1 MKIQVRNVPVSS
13 GFDLGLHPVLEQIL
27 LSRGMTEKTDY
38 SLLLSELHNP
48 ELMLNIDTAI
58 ALMLEVLKQ
67 QSRILIVGDFDA
79 DGATSTAL
87 LKLCLQEFGYQHVD
101 YLVPNRFE
109 FGYGLTPEI
118 VEVAKLRQPALII
131 TVDNGIASIEGV
143 NRARELGIRVL
154 VTDHHLPANELPA
167 ADCILNPNQQGC
179 QFPSKALAGVGV
191 VFYLLLA
198 LRSSLRE
205 QGWFKA
211 SQKPE
216 PNMMQFLDLVALGTV
231 ADVVPLDRNNRCLVK
246 HGVNLIRSG
255 RCRAGIDALLKIAGK
270 NQNNLNASDLGFVLG
285 PRLNAAG
292 RLDDMS
298 LGIECLLAESPARA
312 YHLAQQLDDLNKDRR
327 NIEQTMQAEALSLLA
342 DIEIQPKQQKGLCLF
357 SAEWHQGVVGI
368 LASRLKDKFHLP
380 VIVFALSS
388 ENKDEI
394 KGSARSISGLHIR
407 DLLDQIATNN
417 PGLLNKFGGH
427 AMAAGL
433 SLRLQDLSLFEQA
446 FAKELDT
453 LVDAS
458 MLEQVIYTDG
468 CLDEQYLNL
477 DFAEL
482 LQEAG
487 PWGQNFPEP
496 VFQGSFD
503 VIESRV
509 LHDRHLKLLLRPTGS
524 EYLIDAIAFN
534 VVAELRENVVD
545 KIDVLYRLQVNEFR
559 ANRSAQLLIEH
570 FIQH

>member
-1 MKIQVRNVPVSS
+1 M
-13 GFDLGLHPVLEQIL
+13 

-38 SLLLSELHNP
+38 SLLLNELHNP
-48 ELMLNIDTAI
+48 ELLLNIEI
-58 ALMLEVLKQ
+58 AVDLMLDVLKQ
-67 QSRILIVGDFDA
+67 QSKILIVGDFDA

-87 LKLCLQEFGYQHVD
+87 LKLCLQEFGYKNVD

-143 NRARELGIRVL
+143 NRARELGIKVL
-154 VTDHHLPANELPA
+154 VTDHHLPASKLPA

-205 QGWFKA
+205 QGWFNA
-211 SQKPE
+211 CQKPE

-255 RCRAGIDALLKIAGK
+255 RCRAGIDALLKVAGK

-327 NIEQTMQAEALSLLA
+327 NIEQTMQADALNLLA

-357 SAEWHQGVVGI
+357 NAEWHQGVIGI

-388 ENKDEI
+388 ETQEEI
-394 KGSARSISGLHIR
+394 KGSARSIAGLHIR

-433 SLRLQDLSLFEQA
+433 SLRLQDLPLFEQA
-446 FAKELDT
+446 FAKELDE
-453 LVDAS
+453 LVDAT

-468 CLDEQYLNL
+468 SLDGEYLNL

-496 VFQGSFD
+496 IFQGSFH
-503 VIESRV
+503 VLESRV
-509 LHDRHLKLLLRPTGS
+509 LHDRHLKLLLRPATS

-534 VVAELRENVVD
+534 VEAELLENVAD

-559 ANRSAQLLIEH
+559 GSRSAQLLIEH
-570 FIQH
+570 FIQL

>member
-48 ELMLNIDTAI
+48 ELMLNIDTAV

-109 FGYGLTPEI
+109 FGYGLTPKI

-231 ADVVPLDRNNRCLVK
+231 A
-246 HGVNLIRSG
+246 
-255 RCRAGIDALLKIAGK
+255 DALLKIAGK

-388 ENKDEI
+388 ENEDEI

-453 LVDAS
+453 LVDAN